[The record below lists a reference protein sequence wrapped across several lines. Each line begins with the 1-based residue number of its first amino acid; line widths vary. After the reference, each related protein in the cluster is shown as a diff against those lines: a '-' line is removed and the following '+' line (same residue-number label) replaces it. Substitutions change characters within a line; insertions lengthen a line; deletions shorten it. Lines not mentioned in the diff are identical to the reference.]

1 MAKVRERSVLSG
13 ILVREV
19 MRRQVVQLPGTA
31 TISNAVNHLIRHRSN
46 ALLVTDA
53 QGLPHGVVSKTD
65 IMGAFYA
72 ALPNQTPLSDI
83 AVGPPFTCFPDD
95 ELESSLDLMKQHRV
109 HRLYVMGAESKTVIG
124 TLAYPDIV
132 GQMYR
137 YCRSC
142 IRGLR
147 KNADS
152 AEKDVR
158 QRALVKDVMTPSV
171 VAYTAETPLSGIV
184 EGLFEHAFAAVL
196 IRDDGGKAAGVISKT
211 DIIIAYHHGLTP
223 DEKARAIMSRP
234 VQSCHEESLL
244 ADALR
249 QMLLRDIQR
258 LFVHAGNEGRMTGV
272 LSLSD
277 AAQYRSGTCRACMP
291 SRLMG

>member
-1 MAKVRERSVLSG
+1 MSG

-19 MRRQVVQLPGTA
+19 MRRQVVQLPGSA
-31 TISNAVNHLIRHRSN
+31 TVSTAVNHLIRHRSN
-46 ALLVTDA
+46 ALLVTDE
-53 QGLPHGVVSKTD
+53 QGAPRGVVSKTD

-72 ALPNQTPLSDI
+72 AMPNETPISDI
-83 AVGPPFTCFPDD
+83 AVGPPLTCFPDD
-95 ELESSLDLMKQHRV
+95 ELESSLDQMKQHRV

-147 KNADS
+147 KNIDS
-152 AEKDVR
+152 VTEDAR

-171 VAYTAETPLSGIV
+171 VAYDGADPLSKVV
-184 EGLFEHAFAAVL
+184 EGIFEHAFGAVL
-196 IRDDGGKAAGVISKT
+196 IRDAAGRAAGVISKT

-223 DEKARAIMSRP
+223 DEKAGAVMSRP
-234 VQSCHEESLL
+234 VQSCHEAALL

-258 LFVHAGNEGRMTGV
+258 LFVHGDDEGRMEGV